1 MNRLRN
7 TPTSLLV
14 TTSAALIIAACS
26 TANTNGS
33 QSSGSGNGSG
43 SSSGAASGSNSGSGN
58 SSGSANSGSS
68 GGGSGESSGGSSG
81 AGTSGNSGAN
91 SGSGSGESGSPMDAA
106 VDSPSDA
113 AEAGEDVDA
122 GWMPPDCTNTPVA
135 TWNKIY
141 TEVVSPLCG
150 NTCHNGGNSTANG
163 GGLDLFPTDQARA
176 WRNLV
181 TQPVKSGYPC
191 TGKAQWRVT
200 CPRTGTIQ
208 ACAAAS
214 TADCACNGP
223 GDPEMSVIYTKLI
236 GMPICGNAEP
246 QGTAGGT
253 VYPKTM
259 PFMPLPDSQICDFYT
274 WIKAGAMDNGF

>member
-1 MNRLRN
+1 
-7 TPTSLLV
+7 
-14 TTSAALIIAACS
+14 
-26 TANTNGS
+26 
-33 QSSGSGNGSG
+33 
-43 SSSGAASGSNSGSGN
+43 
-58 SSGSANSGSS
+58 
-68 GGGSGESSGGSSG
+68 
-81 AGTSGNSGAN
+81 
-91 SGSGSGESGSPMDAA
+91 MDASA
-106 VDSPSDA
+106 DSPSDA
-113 AEAGEDVDA
+113 AGSEAATGE
-122 GWMPPDCTNTPVA
+122 GGGFPPDCTNAPVA

-181 TQPVKSGYPC
+181 TQPVKSGYTC

-208 ACAAAS
+208 ACAATS
-214 TADCACNGP
+214 TADCACSGP
-223 GDPEMSVIYTKLI
+223 GDPEMSVIYSKLI

-246 QGTAGGT
+246 QGTAGGM